1 MGDTEID
8 AHKRELRQ
16 HFLDVRR
23 DLGAEARAAADAAI
37 ASRVTSLAEY
47 ADASLVLTYLSIGDE
62 VQTSGIIRDAWSR
75 GKVVALPRCV
85 PHSRRMRWYRVES
98 LDGLER
104 SKFGVLEPAA
114 DAAAELDPNAAPNA
128 LAIVPGLTY
137 DARGYRLGYGGGFY
151 DTFLAGFG
159 GTSVGICREV
169 QLSASGEIA
178 LDAHD
183 LPVQV
188 VVTEA
193 RVLLAHK
200 ANR

>member
-1 MGDTEID
+1 MDDEKID
-8 AHKRELRQ
+8 ARKRELRQ
-16 HFLDVRR
+16 HFLVVRR
-23 DLGAEARAAADAAI
+23 DLGVEARAAAGAAI

-47 ADASLVLTYLSIGDE
+47 ADARVVLTYLSIGDE
-62 VQTSGIIRDAWSR
+62 VQTRGIIRDAWSR

-104 SKFGVLEPAA
+104 SKFGVLEPVA
-114 DAAAELDPNAAPNA
+114 DAAAEFDPNAVPNA
-128 LAIVPGLTY
+128 LAIVPGLTF

-159 GTSVGICREV
+159 GTSVGICREA
-169 QLSASGEIA
+169 QLSASGELAI
-178 LDAHD
+178 DAHD
-183 LPVQV
+183 LPVKV

-193 RVLLAHK
+193 QVIRT
-200 ANR
+200 N

>member
-1 MGDTEID
+1 MGDKKID
-8 AHKRELRQ
+8 IRKRELRH
-16 HFLDVRR
+16 HFIDVRR
-23 DLGAEARAAADAAI
+23 ELGAEARAAADAAI

-47 ADASLVLTYLSIGDE
+47 ADASAVLTYLSIWDE
-62 VQTSGIIRDAWSR
+62 VETRGIIRDAWSR
-75 GKVVALPRCV
+75 GKGVALPRCV
-85 PHSRRMRWYRVES
+85 PHTRLMRWYRVES

-104 SKFGVLEPAA
+104 SKFGVLEPVA
-114 DAAAELDPNAAPNA
+114 DPATELDPNAAPNA
-128 LAIVPGLTY
+128 LAIVPGLTF

-159 GTSVGICREV
+159 GASVGICREA
-169 QLSASGEIA
+169 QLSAAGELA

-193 RVLLAHK
+193 QVIRV
-200 ANR
+200 N

>member
-1 MGDTEID
+1 MDDEKID
-8 AHKRELRQ
+8 ARKRELRQ
-16 HFLDVRR
+16 HFLVVRR
-23 DLGAEARAAADAAI
+23 DLGVEARAAAGAAI

-47 ADASLVLTYLSIGDE
+47 ADARVVLTYLSIGDE
-62 VQTSGIIRDAWSR
+62 VQTRGIIRDAWSR

-104 SKFGVLEPAA
+104 SKFGVLEPMA
-114 DAAAELDPNAAPNA
+114 DPTAELDPNAASNA
-128 LAIVPGLTY
+128 LAIVPGLTF

-159 GTSVGICREV
+159 GTSVGICREA
-169 QLSASGEIA
+169 QLSASGELAI
-178 LDAHD
+178 DAHD
-183 LPVQV
+183 LPVKV

-193 RVLLAHK
+193 QVIRT
-200 ANR
+200 N

>member
-1 MGDTEID
+1 MGDKKID
-8 AHKRELRQ
+8 IRKRELRH
-16 HFLDVRR
+16 HFIDVRR
-23 DLGAEARAAADAAI
+23 ELGAEARAAADAAI
-37 ASRVTSLAEY
+37 ASRVTSLAKY
-47 ADASLVLTYLSIGDE
+47 ADASAVLTYLSIWDE
-62 VQTSGIIRDAWSR
+62 VETRGIIRDAWSR

-85 PHSRRMRWYRVES
+85 PHTRLMRWYRVES

-104 SKFGVLEPAA
+104 SKFGVLEPMA
-114 DAAAELDPNAAPNA
+114 DPAAELDPNAASRA
-128 LAIVPGLTY
+128 LAIVPGLTF

-159 GTSVGICREV
+159 GASVGICREA
-169 QLSASGEIA
+169 QLSAAGELA

-193 RVLLAHK
+193 QVIRV
-200 ANR
+200 N

>member
-1 MGDTEID
+1 MGDKKID
-8 AHKRELRQ
+8 IRKRELRH
-16 HFLDVRR
+16 HFIDVRR
-23 DLGAEARAAADAAI
+23 ELGAEARAAADAAI

-47 ADASLVLTYLSIGDE
+47 ADASAVLTYLSIWDE
-62 VQTSGIIRDAWSR
+62 VETRGIIRDAWSR

-85 PHSRRMRWYRVES
+85 PHTRLMRWYRVES

-104 SKFGVLEPAA
+104 SKFGVLEPMA
-114 DAAAELDPNAAPNA
+114 DPAAELDPNAASRA
-128 LAIVPGLTY
+128 LAIVPGLTF

-159 GTSVGICREV
+159 GASVGICREA
-169 QLSASGEIA
+169 QLSAAGELA

-193 RVLLAHK
+193 QVIRV
-200 ANR
+200 N

>member
-1 MGDTEID
+1 MGDKKID
-8 AHKRELRQ
+8 IRKRELRH
-16 HFLDVRR
+16 HFIDVRR
-23 DLGAEARAAADAAI
+23 ELGVEARAAAGAAI

-47 ADASLVLTYLSIGDE
+47 ADARVVLTYLSIGDE
-62 VQTSGIIRDAWSR
+62 VQTRGIIRDAWSR

-104 SKFGVLEPAA
+104 SKFGVLEPVA
-114 DAAAELDPNAAPNA
+114 DAAAELDPNATPQA
-128 LAIVPGLTY
+128 LAIVPGLTF

-159 GTSVGICREV
+159 GTAVGVCREA
-169 QLSASGEIA
+169 QLSASGELAI
-178 LDAHD
+178 DAHD
-183 LPVQV
+183 LPVQM

-193 RVLLAHK
+193 QVIR
-200 ANR
+200 AN